1 MSWRRNAAPERKRSE
16 SDECA
21 VDLDLEPGEPLL
33 DQQPL
38 AGQLAG
44 RAVHPSCL
52 GCLSMAPAPSRR
64 GPLLALQGEAILI
77 GARDA
82 APVGNVLG
90 GLAHVPTLEGTP
102 QAIVNHRI
110 DHSLVAEFPA
120 VASAEQ

>member
-64 GPLLALQGEAILI
+64 GPLLALVAGVPEAAV
-77 GARDA
+77 GARVGVVA
-82 APVGNVLG
+82 AGRPLTGRHRAASG
-90 GLAHVPTLEGTP
+90 PRRTP
-102 QAIVNHRI
+102 
-110 DHSLVAEFPA
+110 
-120 VASAEQ
+120 SA